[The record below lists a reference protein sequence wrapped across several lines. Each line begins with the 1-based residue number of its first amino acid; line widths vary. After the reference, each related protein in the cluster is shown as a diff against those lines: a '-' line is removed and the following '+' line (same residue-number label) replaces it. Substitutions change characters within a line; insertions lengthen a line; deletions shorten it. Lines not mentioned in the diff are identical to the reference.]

1 MNVTGL
7 ESVLTQVLDQGLL
20 FAFAGLVAGI
30 LAGFLGI
37 GGGTVLVP
45 FLVALNYSPVQS
57 VATSSL
63 SILITSISGSWQN
76 WRMGYFSFQRV
87 LPLGIPAIITA
98 QIGAAIADLIHPYY
112 LLFFFALLLWLNI
125 YLVNLRQKVTAQKKQ
140 EEAEAEK
147 QSVAA
152 TPHSLTANSLTSKS
166 SFQILLF
173 RLFTGGSA
181 GILAGLFGVG
191 GGVIMVPLQIL
202 LLGERIKTA
211 IQTSLGVIVIT
222 SISACFGH
230 FLRGNVLW
238 LEGILLGIGGLV
250 GAQISTRFLP
260 KLSDQV
266 VSLSFRSLLAILSL
280 YIFWQA
286 WQSYTNSI

>member
-1 MNVTGL
+1 MIVPGL
-7 ESVLTQVLDQGLL
+7 EPVLTKILDQGLL

-125 YLVNLRQKVTAQKKQ
+125 YLVNLRQKVTAKKKQ
-140 EEAEAEK
+140 EEAEAEN

-152 TPHSLTANSLTSKS
+152 PPHSLTSKS
-166 SFQILLF
+166 SFQIFLF
-173 RLFTGGSA
+173 RLLTGGSA

-238 LEGILLGIGGLV
+238 VEGILLGMGGLI
-250 GAQISTRFLP
+250 GAQMSTRFLP

-266 VSLSFRSLLAILSL
+266 VSLSFRSLLAVLSVYIL
-280 YIFWQA
+280 WQA
-286 WQSYTNSI
+286 WQSYTHSL